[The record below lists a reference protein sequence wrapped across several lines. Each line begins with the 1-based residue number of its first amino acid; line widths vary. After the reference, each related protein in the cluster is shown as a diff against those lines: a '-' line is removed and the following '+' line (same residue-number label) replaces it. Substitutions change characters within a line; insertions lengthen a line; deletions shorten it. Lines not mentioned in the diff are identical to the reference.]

1 MPEFLKNFRENEKKR
16 QAKTGY
22 SKYYFIYNV

>member
-16 QAKTGY
+16 QAKIGY
-22 SKYYFIYNV
+22 SKHYFIYNV